1 MFSLNSLCN
10 FSVSLFQNKQILI
23 LLFTLYLTFS
33 SLRFPPFQTHSAY
46 LVHKHCYFISQDSE
60 CLEPIH
66 TSTMTSMET
75 LVSYFFSIIHQTYA
89 SQLYL
94 SCNTH
99 QCHDLI
105 GNKTRRFLLNSHFC
119 LLH

>member
-23 LLFTLYLTFS
+23 LLFTLYLTLS
-33 SLRFPPFQTHSAY
+33 SLRFPPLQTHSAY

-60 CLEPIH
+60 VLGTYTYFYNDIH
-66 TSTMTSMET
+66 GSFSF
-75 LVSYFFSIIHQTYA
+75 LFFSIIHQTYA

-105 GNKTRRFLLNSHFC
+105 GNKTRRCLLNSHFC